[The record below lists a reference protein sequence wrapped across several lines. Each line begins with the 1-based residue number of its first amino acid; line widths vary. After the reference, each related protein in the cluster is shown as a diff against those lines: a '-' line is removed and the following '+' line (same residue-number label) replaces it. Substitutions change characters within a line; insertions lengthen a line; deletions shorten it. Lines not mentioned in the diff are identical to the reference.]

1 MSWRLAQARLEQ
13 AKRESE
19 LLLARARHCRLALEV
34 MVALTPVILVPPE
47 AGEGVEPR
55 GAELGFRSRAAEQG
69 AREEGQEEGGSVC
82 AGARAATTGLDA
94 AYPPSQR
101 RRLISGGGGSLHT
114 RWVRYVV
121 WRFLAHFSAGKT
133 PPPHP
138 GPLARPLAQR
148 PSPAPTPLP
157 PWPLAVYGRSL
168 VWVGVGGCGSGV
180 W

>member
-133 PPPHP
+133 PAPSPRAPRPPP
-138 GPLARPLAQR
+138 RPAPLARPH
-148 PSPAPTPLP
+148 PFAPM
-157 PWPLAVYGRSL
+157 AA
-168 VWVGVGGCGSGV
+168 SGV